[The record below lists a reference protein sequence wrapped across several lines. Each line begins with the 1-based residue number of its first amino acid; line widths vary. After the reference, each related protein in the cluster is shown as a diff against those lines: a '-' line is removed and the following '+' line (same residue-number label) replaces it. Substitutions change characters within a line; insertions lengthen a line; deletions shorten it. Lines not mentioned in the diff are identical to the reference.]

1 MNVFLTPIFLFL
13 LFLKICW
20 SFGRMA
26 VELCQQ
32 FIYKSA
38 PILAISVWV
47 LIAISL
53 VGLYTT
59 QQQKT
64 AANQASLAAINQQIN
79 FWETQR
85 QLQPTDRDVLAN
97 LAKLNT
103 VIGNTAAATKYSQQA
118 FQVDPNH

>member
-1 MNVFLTPIFLFL
+1 MIT
-13 LFLKICW
+13 
-20 SFGRMA
+20 
-26 VELCQQ
+26 ELCQQ

-59 QQQKT
+59 QQQKI
-64 AANQASLAAINQQIN
+64 AANKANLAAINQQIN
-79 FWETQR
+79 FWEAQR

-97 LAKLNT
+97 LSKLNIA
-103 VIGNTAAATKYSQQA
+103 VGNTATATKYSQQA
-118 FQVDPNH
+118 FQVDPNHKY